1 MERIAEKKKNV
12 KQLFEAMQ
20 GDEWM
25 NEELKEVMNQ
35 GKRSLDACMM
45 EIGKM
50 MAETL
55 MLIEREQI
63 AGSDYHPSREGLQ
76 KWGFQNGS
84 IYLGDQKVKV
94 AHPRLR
100 AYETEMALSSYER
113 LKKPKEFSDQMLLRA
128 MRGLSGRKY
137 RETVTEL
144 GAEFGISP
152 SSISNRLIEA
162 TAEKLKALRERDL
175 SDFQVFAIFLDTI
188 HRGKA
193 AFTIAL
199 GIDFK
204 GKKRVLG
211 FWEGAT
217 ENKEIAQA
225 LLSDMESRGLQLTED
240 IIFVTDGGKGIIRAL
255 KSRMGSQL
263 IHQRCTIHKDRNLQR
278 HLPKR
283 FREEAHRRFS
293 CAIQLKDYEEAKH
306 ALEDFEKWLRQIN
319 ESAAD
324 SLLEAKEE
332 ILVLHR
338 LEVPALLRR
347 TLHSTNPIESMFGTV
362 RFCERNV
369 KRHLGS
375 KMSQRWLAAILLH
388 AEASFKALKGFRLI
402 PEVIERI
409 KQRKQNQEIAL
420 EAV

>member
-1 MERIAEKKKNV
+1 MRRIAQSKKNV
-12 KQLFEAMQ
+12 KQLFETMQ
-20 GDEWM
+20 GEEWM
-25 NEELKEVMNQ
+25 RAELEGVMNE

-63 AGSDYHPSREGLQ
+63 AGSDYRPSREGLQ
-76 KWGFQNGS
+76 KWGFQEGS

-100 AYETEMALSSYER
+100 AYDAEMALSSYER
-113 LKKPKEFSDQMLLRA
+113 LKKPKEFSDEMLLRA
-128 MRGLSGRKY
+128 MRGLSARKY
-137 RETVTEL
+137 RETVTNL
-144 GAEFGISP
+144 GEEFGISP
-152 SSISNRLIEA
+152 SSISNRLVEA

-175 SDFQVFAIFLDTI
+175 SDFHAFAIFMDTI
-188 HRGKA
+188 HRGGA
-193 AFTIAL
+193 AFIIAL
-199 GIDFK
+199 GIDVK
-204 GKKRVLG
+204 GKKKVLG

-217 ENKEIAQA
+217 ENKEIAKC
-225 LLSDMESRGLQLTED
+225 LLSDLESRGLKLTGE

-255 KSRMGSQL
+255 KNRFGKDL

-283 FREEAHRRFS
+283 FREEAHRRF
-293 CAIQLKDYEEAKH
+293 CRALALKDYEEAKR
-306 ALEDFEKWLRQIN
+306 ALDEFEKWLRQIN

-332 ILVLHR
+332 LLTLHR
-338 LEVPALLRR
+338 LEVPHLLRR

-375 KMSQRWLAAILLH
+375 KMSQRWLAAVLLH
-388 AEASFKALKGFRLI
+388 AEESFRTAKGFKLI
-402 PEVIERI
+402 PELVERI
-409 KQRKQNQEIAL
+409 KREQNEKIELQA
-420 EAV
+420 A

>member
-1 MERIAEKKKNV
+1 
-12 KQLFEAMQ
+12 
-20 GDEWM
+20 
-25 NEELKEVMNQ
+25 
-35 GKRSLDACMM
+35 
-45 EIGKM
+45 M

-63 AGSDYHPSREGLQ
+63 AGSDYHPSRNGLQ

-94 AHPRLR
+94 THPRLR

-113 LKKPKEFSDQMLLRA
+113 LKKPKEFSEEMLVRA

-144 GAEFGISP
+144 GEEFGISP
-152 SSISNRLIEA
+152 SSISNRLVEA
-162 TAEKLKALRERDL
+162 TTEKLKALRERDL
-175 SDFQVFAIFLDTI
+175 SDFEPFAIFIDTI
-188 HRGKA
+188 HRGDA
-193 AFTIAL
+193 VFVIAL
-199 GIDFK
+199 GIDLQ

-217 ENKEIAQA
+217 ENKEIAQS
-225 LLSDMESRGLQLTED
+225 LFSDMESRGLVLTEK
-240 IIFVTDGGKGIIRAL
+240 IIFVTDGGKGIVRAL
-255 KSRMGSQL
+255 KNRFGTDL

-283 FREEAHRRFS
+283 YRAEAHRRFRH
-293 CAIQLKDYEEAKH
+293 ALALKDYNEAKT
-306 ALEDFEKWLRQIN
+306 ALDDFEKWLSQIN

-324 SLLEAKEE
+324 SLREAKEE
-332 ILVLHR
+332 ILTLHR
-338 LEVPALLRR
+338 LGMPALLRC

-369 KRHLGS
+369 KHYMGS
-375 KMSQRWLAAILLH
+375 KMSQRWLAALLLH
-388 AEASFKALKGFRLI
+388 AEEGFRTLKGFKQI
-402 PEVIERI
+402 PEVTQRI
-409 KQRKQNQEIAL
+409 KRMKEANLQEA
-420 EAV
+420 

>member
-12 KQLFEAMQ
+12 KKLFEAMQ
-20 GDEWM
+20 GEERI
-25 NEELKEVMNQ
+25 NQELKEVMNQ
-35 GKRSLDACMM
+35 GKYALDACMM

-50 MAETL
+50 LAETL

-63 AGSDYHPSREGLQ
+63 AGSDYHPREGLQ

-94 AHPRLR
+94 THPRIR

-113 LKKPKEFSDQMLLRA
+113 LKKPKEFSEEMLLRA

-144 GAEFGISP
+144 GEEFGISP

-162 TAEKLKALRERDL
+162 TTEKLKALRERDL
-175 SDFQVFAIFLDTI
+175 SDFHAFAIFIDTI
-188 HRGKA
+188 HRGDA
-193 AFTIAL
+193 AFVVAL
-199 GIDFK
+199 GIDLE
-204 GKKRVLG
+204 GKKKVLG

-217 ENKEIAQA
+217 ENKEIARC
-225 LLSDMESRGLQLTED
+225 LLSDMESRDLELTEK
-240 IIFVTDGGKGIIRAL
+240 IIFVTDGGKGIIKAL
-255 KSRMGSQL
+255 KNRFGNNL
-263 IHQRCTIHKDRNLQR
+263 IHQRCTIHKDRNLQH

-283 FREEAHRRFS
+283 FRQEAHRRFR
-293 CAIQLKDYEEAKH
+293 CAVALKDYEEAKR
-306 ALEDFEKWLRQIN
+306 ALDNFETWLRGIN

-332 ILVLHR
+332 ILTLHL
-338 LEVPALLRR
+338 LEVPAILRR

-369 KRHLGS
+369 KHHLGS
-375 KMSQRWLAAILLH
+375 KMSQRWLAAVLLH
-388 AEASFKALKGFRLI
+388 AEEGFRTLKGFCQI
-402 PEVIERI
+402 PAVIERI
-409 KQRKQNQEIAL
+409 KRIQNQEIEL
-420 EAV
+420 QAV